1 MKKIIFKI
9 FEKFEKNKIIKY
21 KTAIFKNSL
30 KLKNSVYNEFFEES
44 FNNEDFEE

>member
-1 MKKIIFKI
+1 MKEMIFKI
-9 FEKFEKNKIIKY
+9 LEKLEKNKVIKY